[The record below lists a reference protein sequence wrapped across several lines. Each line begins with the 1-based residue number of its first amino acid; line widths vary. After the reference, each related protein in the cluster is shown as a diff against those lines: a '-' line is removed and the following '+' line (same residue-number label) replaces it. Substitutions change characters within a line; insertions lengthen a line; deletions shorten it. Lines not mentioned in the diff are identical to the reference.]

1 MLLGIDIGGTF
12 TDTVLLDR
20 SVGKLYKEKVLST
33 PGDYLQCFLNG
44 IAKVCEAGH
53 TKTNKLKY
61 IGHGST
67 VSTNAVVAR
76 EGAKM
81 ALITTKGFKDVLVIG
96 KTKRD
101 NLFNLYYRKPISL
114 IPRRLIFEV
123 EERMSSNGKEELE
136 LNKLQLKEILKK
148 IPEEIE
154 CICVAFFN
162 SYANFLHEK
171 EAEEIIKKEKPHI
184 YSSCSYKI
192 YPIYREYSRVSTTVL
207 NGYVTP
213 PTVRY
218 LNEVEKLKEKGYPL
232 PFIVTGNGGVS
243 TIKEVKEKSATT
255 FLSGPAAGVVGAT
268 YLGELIGCN
277 NIITFDMGGTSCD
290 VALIDNGKPVFV
302 RENYIEGYPLLF
314 SSIGIHTIASGGGSI
329 GWVDK
334 GNILHIGP
342 HSAGAVPGPVC
353 YCRGGNEPTITDA
366 NLVLGRYPENILEGR
381 MKLDKKK
388 AIKVIDN
395 KIAKPLGVDVISAA
409 EGMIEI
415 VNAKMIDAIR
425 LVSIQKGYNPIDFSL
440 LAMGGAGPS
449 HISFMMDELNI
460 STAICSP
467 YSSVFCALGILVA
480 PLRYESVETKM
491 IKDPISQK
499 NVIFDIL
506 ERLKSDGIKRLANSK
521 CDFKSIEFEMFI
533 DVRYKGQK
541 FETSIPVYEQD
552 LKENNIE
559 SIIKRFHTV
568 HQKKYTYSQ
577 PNIDVEFV
585 NYRVV
590 SIGNMFKIKLEEI
603 KKRNIS
609 LTEARK
615 GERKVIFDK
624 KEVLSPVY
632 CGEKIEPG
640 HKIKGPAI
648 IEYFDTTV
656 VIPPSKEAKI
666 DNYGNI
672 VIGRLKQND

>member
-20 SVGKLYKEKVLST
+20 SVGKLYKEKVPST

-101 NLFNLYYRKPISL
+101 NLFDLYYRKPISL

-123 EERMSSNGKEELE
+123 EERISSNGKEELE
-136 LNKLQLKEILKK
+136 LDKSKLKEILKK

-154 CICVAFFN
+154 CICIVFFS
-162 SYANFLHEK
+162 SYANPLHEK

-184 YSSCSYKI
+184 YTSCSYKI
-192 YPIYREYSRVSTTVL
+192 YPVYKEYSRTSTTVL

-218 LNEVEKLKEKGYPL
+218 LSEVEKLKEKGYPL

-243 TIKEVKEKSATT
+243 TIKEVKEKPATT
-255 FLSGPAAGVVGAT
+255 FLSGPAAGVVGAA

-290 VALIDNGKPVFV
+290 VALIDNGKPVFA

-342 HSAGAVPGPVC
+342 HSAGAVPGPAC

-388 AIKVIDN
+388 AIEVIDN

-409 EGMIEI
+409 EGMIKI

-440 LAMGGAGPS
+440 LAIGGAGPS

-467 YSSVFCALGILVA
+467 YSSVFCALGILSA
-480 PLRYESVETKM
+480 PLKYESVATIM
-491 IKDPISQK
+491 ITNPITQRNLIYNTLK
-499 NVIFDIL
+499 K
-506 ERLKSDGIKRLANSK
+506 LKSEVAKKLIDNKYNYESM
-521 CDFKSIEFEMFI
+521 EFEMSI
-533 DVRYKGQK
+533 DIRYKGQK
-541 FETSIPVYEQD
+541 SETNVPIYEQD
-552 LKENNIE
+552 LRENDIDIE
-559 SIIKRFHTV
+559 SIIKRFHTI

-577 PNIDVEFV
+577 PNVEVEFV
-585 NYRVV
+585 NFRVV
-590 SIGNMFKIKLEEI
+590 GIGNMYNIKLEKI
-603 KKRNIS
+603 KKKNIS
-609 LTEARK
+609 LTETKK
-615 GERKVIFDK
+615 GERKVVFDN
-624 KEVLSPVY
+624 EELLSPVY
-632 CGEKIEPG
+632 HGEKLEPG
-640 HKIKGPAI
+640 HEIIGPAI
-648 IEYFDTTV
+648 IEYCDTTV
-656 VIPPSKEAKI
+656 VLSPNKKAEI
-666 DNYGNI
+666 DIYGNFI
-672 VIGRLKQND
+672 IRRLK